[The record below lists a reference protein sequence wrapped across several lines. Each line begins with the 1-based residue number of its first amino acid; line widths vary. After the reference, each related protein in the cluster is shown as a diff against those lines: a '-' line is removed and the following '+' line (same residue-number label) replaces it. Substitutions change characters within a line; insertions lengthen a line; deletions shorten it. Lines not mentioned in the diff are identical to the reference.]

1 MSKLAAYYLAE
12 ALAAQ
17 RRDERHEDFP
27 PPPPA
32 PAWQRSAFLRG
43 YYTGRQ
49 TITATRMAASEF
61 AGNRDTH
68 GHAER
73 IAEWEQRIQ
82 QHDIAPARPGKM
94 KSAWAYALYMAGY
107 VGPVIALGSA
117 VSVGVGMIA
126 SGGVAA
132 LAGIAC
138 TCAINTHQ
146 AAGEAFVQT
155 MRSHPDVKMHE
166 SHTVIAALRDDMFR
180 RTARGNVILK
190 SGISLAFTALAGPVA
205 RVFGGFSN
213 EIVKGLLHYTPF
225 GRIIGRE
232 LARSIEQSILRSTH
246 VSLGGLLANLSIR
259 NGKGP
264 QHIAAAFG
272 AVAAATT
279 AMVGA
284 IRGATAAA
292 FGKAAQTPEEKPP
305 SPTVT
310 AFESAVTN
318 SVADKEPDMP
328 MPPPAARAQGPQH
341 PHI

>member
-1 MSKLAAYYLAE
+1 MSKLAAYYIAE
-12 ALAAQ
+12 AFTAQ
-17 RRDERHEDFP
+17 KRDKRHEDFP
-27 PPPPA
+27 PPA
-32 PAWQRSAFLRG
+32 PTPSWQASAFLRG
-43 YYTGRQ
+43 YYTGRL
-49 TITATRMAASEF
+49 TIAATRMAVSEF
-61 AGNRDTH
+61 AGNRNTH

-73 IAEWEQRIQ
+73 MAAWEQRIQ
-82 QHDIAPARPGKM
+82 QNDIAPARPGKM
-94 KSAWAYALYMAGY
+94 KSVWAYALYMAGY

-117 VSVGVGMIA
+117 VSVGVGMVA
-126 SGGVAA
+126 SGGMAA

-155 MRSHPDVKMHE
+155 MRSNPNVKMHE
-166 SHTVIAALRDDMFR
+166 SHSMTAALRDDMFR

-205 RVFGGFSN
+205 RLFGGFSN
-213 EIVKGLLHYTPF
+213 EIVKALLHYTPF
-225 GRIIGRE
+225 GRVIGRE
-232 LARSIEQSILRSTH
+232 LARSIELSILRSTH

-272 AVAAATT
+272 AVAATTT

-284 IRGATAAA
+284 IRGATAAV
-292 FGKAAQTPEEKPP
+292 FGKAAQMPEEKPP

-310 AFESAVTN
+310 AFENAVT
-318 SVADKEPDMP
+318 DTGKDITDIP
-328 MPPPAARAQGPQH
+328 MPPPATNAQRPQQ